1 MFIDEVLP
9 NSSRTVRPRTRPKT
23 RKLFPVDENRPQQR
37 CAAPHE
43 HYCQQC
49 CYLLLGLTML
59 QHVVDNIV
67 HSVQHNI
74 VEACFHQP
82 GTG

>member
-1 MFIDEVLP
+1 MGNVP
-9 NSSRTVRPRTRPKT
+9 HTRPKT
-23 RKLFPVDENRPQQR
+23 RKLFPVDENRPQQC
-37 CAAPHE
+37 CAAPNE

-49 CYLLLGLTML
+49 CYTLLRLTML

-67 HSVQHNI
+67 HGVQHNI